1 MSRIIAIL
9 LAAALVV
16 TAAVSNTT
24 ASSHTPQTSPAST
37 TANNHPAG
45 CHDHDRNDAPLAS
58 HPDRLPAPVNYQCCI
73 TGHHAAV
80 LHASDLPWPVT
91 ECAHFVEQSNPYAL
105 PSFPQHFEAA
115 LLLSAAPPLPSPLR
129 I

>member
-16 TAAVSNTT
+16 TATVSYTA

-45 CHDHDRNDAPLAS
+45 CHDHDDAPLAS
-58 HPDRLPAPVNYQCCI
+58 HPDRLPVPVDYQCCI
-73 TGHHAAV
+73 TGHDAAV
-80 LHASDLPWPVT
+80 LHASDLPWPVI
-91 ECAHFVEQSNPYAL
+91 ECAHFVVQSDLCAS
-105 PSFPQHFEAA
+105 PSFSQHFEAV
-115 LLLSAAPPLPSPLR
+115 LPLSADPPLLSPLR